1 MKRIVTM
8 LLALF
13 VIVSAL
19 VFAIKYS
26 DNKRNENLPLNDDEN
41 LGEVFKPD
49 IADEGNKYLL
59 IAEEEYLNLYQ
70 IGKNTA
76 LKKSER
82 INTAL
87 FPEEDITNLTKG
99 IEYTS
104 SDDAFAAMENFVG

>member
-1 MKRIVTM
+1 M

-13 VIVSAL
+13 VIMAAL

-26 DNKRNENLPLNDDEN
+26 DKKRNENPPLNNDKN

-49 IADEGNKYLL
+49 IASEEEKYLL

-70 IGKNTA
+70 IGEKTA

-82 INTAL
+82 INTRL
-87 FPEEDITNLTKG
+87 FPEGDITNLSAG
-99 IEYTS
+99 IEYKTPEE
-104 SDDAFAAMENFVG
+104 AFAAMENFVG

>member
-13 VIVSAL
+13 VIVAAL

-26 DNKRNENLPLNDDEN
+26 DKKRNENPSLNDDKN

-49 IADEGNKYLL
+49 IADVEEKYLL
-59 IAEEEYLNLYQ
+59 IAEDEYLNLYQ
-70 IGKNTA
+70 IGEKTA

-87 FPEEDITNLTKG
+87 FPEADIKNLTDG
-99 IEYTS
+99 IQYKS
-104 SDDAFAAMENFVG
+104 SDEAFAAMENFVG

>member
-13 VIVSAL
+13 VIVAAL
-19 VFAIKYS
+19 VFAIKYN
-26 DNKRNENLPLNDDEN
+26 DKKRNKNPPQNDDKN

-49 IADEGNKYLL
+49 IADEEEKYLL

-70 IGKNTA
+70 IGEETA

-82 INTAL
+82 INTRL
-87 FPEEDITNLTKG
+87 FPESDITNLAAG
-99 IEYTS
+99 IEFGTS
-104 SDDAFAAMENFVG
+104 EEAFAAMENFVG